1 MPGKYTMYSYSSSRG
16 VVELQRDLINE
27 ACDKAG
33 TDDVNDAL
41 RKMGFMRQ
49 FEIGNPEIA
58 SIELF
63 LSAGNTDHKALVHL
77 TIGYEMHL
85 YAIDS
90 FHDVLEFMKEYV
102 PTIKAMTELSE
113 EHFR

>member
-1 MPGKYTMYSYSSSRG
+1 MYSYSSSRG
-16 VVELQRDLINE
+16 VVELQRNLINE

-33 TDDVNDAL
+33 TDDVNKAL
-41 RKMGFMRQ
+41 REMGFMRQ

-63 LSAGNTDHKALVHL
+63 TGVGDTDHKALVHL
-77 TIGYEMHL
+77 TIGDEMHL
-85 YAIDS
+85 YGMES

-102 PTIKAMTELSE
+102 PTIKAMVELAE
-113 EHFR
+113 KDFG